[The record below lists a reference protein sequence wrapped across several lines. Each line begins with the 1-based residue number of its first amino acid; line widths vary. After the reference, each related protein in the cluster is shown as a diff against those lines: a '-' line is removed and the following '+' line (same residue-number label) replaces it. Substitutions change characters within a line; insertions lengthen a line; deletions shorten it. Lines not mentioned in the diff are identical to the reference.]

1 MLPLQI
7 FKQCCASLQD
17 IVPSCVKVIC
27 IPRISYFLSGS
38 PTIVQKERHFAVRV
52 AAIDPLHIIG
62 ICVVHPDQIV
72 IVFVILAGRPAG
84 ALAAGIN
91 TVLLEF
97 RAGRRIDRVAASAPD
112 QISSELVAAE
122 AISNRSSSPAF
133 FTRSFMTNSAIGER
147 QILPWQTNKTF
158 IILKILPVR
167 ARFAAFYRTLRTAPR
182 EHILLKNR
190 AKIRKCGKSRQ
201 NEANRGRHS

>member
-91 TVLLEF
+91 AVLLELGA
-97 RAGRRIDRVAASAPD
+97 RRRIDRVAPPAPD
-112 QISSELVAAE
+112 
-122 AISNRSSSPAF
+122 F
-133 FTRSFMTNSAIGER
+133 FRAGGGGGDLKLILETGLLLRGLSL
-147 QILPWQTNKTF
+147 QILP
-158 IILKILPVR
+158 LVSGR
-167 ARFAAFYRTLRTAPR
+167 CCR
-182 EHILLKNR
+182 
-190 AKIRKCGKSRQ
+190 GK
-201 NEANRGRHS
+201 